1 MGRQRIQIVEE
12 PISASLAEYARVP
25 IAFLVEKVLDI
36 RETEGSPVLSERRI
50 AVPYVK
56 DFDRDEHPTTWLA
69 RFDLSKW
76 GLLAAVAGEQR
87 VGGAIIAVDTPG
99 LAMLDGRTD
108 LAVLWDIRVLSGV
121 RRKGIG
127 SALFREVERWARG
140 RSCREVRV
148 ETQNTNVTACR
159 FYQRQ
164 GCVLEGVNRH
174 AYLEMPEE
182 IQLLWHK
189 RLEPESN

>member
-1 MGRQRIQIVEE
+1 MGRERIQIVEE
-12 PISASLAEYARVP
+12 PITASLAEYARVP
-25 IAFLVEKVLDI
+25 IAFMVEKVLDV
-36 RETEGSPVLSERRI
+36 RETEGGPVLSERKI

-56 DFDRDEHPTTWLA
+56 DYDRDEHPTTWSA

-127 SALFREVERWARG
+127 SALFREVERWARA

-159 FYQRQ
+159 FYQRL
-164 GCVLEGVNRH
+164 GCALEAVNRR

>member
-1 MGRQRIQIVEE
+1 MGRERIQIVEE
-12 PISASLAEYARVP
+12 PISASLADYARVP
-25 IAFLVEKVLDI
+25 IAFMVEKVLDV
-36 RETEGSPVLSERRI
+36 RETEGSSVLSERKI

-56 DFDRDEHPTTWLA
+56 DYDRDEHPTAWSA

-127 SALFREVERWARG
+127 SALFREVERWARARG
-140 RSCREVRV
+140 CREVRV

-164 GCVLEGVNRH
+164 GCALEVVNRR

-189 RLEPESN
+189 GLEPESS

>member
-1 MGRQRIQIVEE
+1 MSRARIQIVEE
-12 PISASLAEYARVP
+12 PIMASLADYARVP
-25 IAFLVEKVLDI
+25 IAFMVEKVLDV
-36 RETEGSPVLSERRI
+36 RETASSPVLSERKI

-56 DFDRDEHPTTWLA
+56 DFDRDEHPTTWSA

-99 LAMLDGRTD
+99 VAMLDGRTD
-108 LAVLWDIRVLSGV
+108 LAVLWDIRVLSGA

-127 SALFREVERWARG
+127 SALFREVEQWARA
-140 RSCREVRV
+140 RNCREVRI

-164 GCVLEGVNRH
+164 GCALAAVNRR

-182 IQLLWHK
+182 IQLVWHK
-189 RLEPESN
+189 RLEPDSS

>member
-1 MGRQRIQIVEE
+1 MGRQHVQIVEE
-12 PISASLAEYARVP
+12 PIVASLADYARVP
-25 IAFLVEKVLDI
+25 IAFLVEKVLDV
-36 RETEGSPVLSERRI
+36 REAEGRPVLSERKI

-56 DFDRDEHPTTWLA
+56 DFDRDEHPTTWSA

-99 LAMLDGRTD
+99 LAMLGGRTD
-108 LAVLWDIRVLSGV
+108 LAVLWDIRVLSGA

-127 SALFREVERWARG
+127 SALFREVEQWARA
-140 RSCREVRV
+140 RNCREVRV

-164 GCVLEGVNRH
+164 GCALEVVNRR

-189 RLEPESN
+189 RLFA